1 MSTENLDN
9 GGRSPV
15 DLKKE
20 TANDAASKKRKSKP
34 DKNPVISQFTIRN
47 PDWSYI
53 HLKLITPA
61 SLQAAVEGSNKTTR
75 LSLDEVTAYLHLQ
88 SALQRYLGIH
98 GTAIPLDILKVE
110 GPEVW
115 VRAPRDDASAV
126 VAAAGG
132 WVGNGGEGWRVVAWG
147 CWGPND
153 GNDGKD
159 LFG

>member
-1 MSTENLDN
+1 MSIEEPNSRGQEST
-9 GGRSPV
+9 
-15 DLKKE
+15 DLGKG
-20 TANDAASKKRKSKP
+20 TTDDATSIKRKSKP

-53 HLKLITPA
+53 HLKLITPV
-61 SLQAAVEGSNKTTR
+61 SLQAAVDGSNKSAKG
-75 LSLDEVTAYLHLQ
+75 SLDEVTAYLHLQ
-88 SALQRYLGIH
+88 SALQRYLGVH

-110 GPEVW
+110 GLEVW
-115 VRAPRDDASAV
+115 IRVPREDAGAI

-147 CWGPND
+147 CWGPTD

-159 LFG
+159 LFE